1 MALRNTSERWG
12 TLAKLLHWLVAIGLF
27 TLIYYGLLQSD
38 MERGPERLAVRETH
52 ASLAL
57 LVFVLMTVRL
67 AWRFLNETPANPEG
81 TPGWQR
87 AAAKLVHGGLY
98 LFVFLQILAGAMTV
112 ATGGR
117 PLPFFGLFSVPLPVA
132 EDADAHHFWEEVHEF
147 SWAIIAMLIVAHVVA
162 ALYDHFVLK
171 NDVLRRMTHG

>member
-1 MALRNTSERWG
+1 VALRNTSERWG
-12 TLAKLLHWLVAIGLF
+12 TPAKLLHWLVAIGLCA
-27 TLIYYGLLQSD
+27 LIYYGLLQAD
-38 MERGPERLAVRETH
+38 MERGPEKLAVRETH

-57 LVFVLMTVRL
+57 LVFMLMSVRL
-67 AWRFLNETPANPEG
+67 AWRFVNETPAHPHG

-87 AAAKLVHGGLY
+87 AASGLVHWGLY
-98 LFVFLQILAGAMTV
+98 LFVFLQIFAGSMTV

-117 PLPFFGLFSVPLPVA
+117 PLPFFGLFTVPLPVA

-147 SWAIIAMLIVAHVVA
+147 AWVIIAALIVVHVAA